1 MKITKVV
8 CGEYMT
14 GYITDTGK
22 LFFYPWDYSIGK
34 PKLFDCG
41 LSNIVDGA
49 GGQYNVIV
57 LDKSGNAFLANNDKT
72 TSQIPGTGY
81 EKVYCAFQ
89 TYFLLKAGKIYVY
102 GEDVLNINGK
112 VKITTPK
119 VLTSS
124 KTFVTLSVSCS
135 TGEENGNYTR
145 ITCIANDGT
154 VWQQGYNSAMKQITV
169 NGAVAVASMGSSA
182 IVVLT
187 KDDLFFI
194 GGFKPANIGLAWN
207 ESRILSIKKQFTD
220 KGCVWPLKQIIGN
233 TDTLHVIDANDNMFA
248 TGDNQQGE
256 IGAGTIYD
264 MSKAPKP
271 FNYSWQME
279 KNSYQ
284 PVIQVPGKWKEIF
297 TGETI
302 AFYLYAFD
310 IYGNLFSIGRN
321 KSQALGNGFTTDY
334 NDQDKFPN
342 ALDMP
347 RFSFVDPLNLKD
359 WYVVKFNPATPI
371 KITPAPA
378 PTVITPDPVPEM
390 VTKESYDKMV
400 QEYESKVND
409 LSTQIDYLNG
419 IVASKD
425 NTIGSLNIDIKTK
438 DSLIASLKTDIETLN
453 SSIAGFNNIIG
464 QALRILETYKN

>member
-1 MKITKVV
+1 MKVTKVI

-14 GYITDTGK
+14 AYLTDTGRI
-22 LFFYPWDYSIGK
+22 FFYPWDYSVNK
-34 PKLFDCG
+34 PALFDCG

-72 TSQIPGTGY
+72 TFQIPGTGY

-89 TYFLLKAGKIYVY
+89 TYFLLKKGQFYVY
-102 GEDVLNINGK
+102 GEDRLNINGG

-119 VLTSS
+119 VLTAP
-124 KTFVTLSVSCS
+124 KLFVSMSVACS
-135 TGEENGNYTR
+135 TDKNDTK

-154 VWQQGYNSAMKQITV
+154 LWQQGNGSKISQITLPQPTLS
-169 NGAVAVASMGSSA
+169 VASMGSSVIIA
-182 IVVLT
+182 AT
-187 KDDLFFI
+187 ADDLFFI
-194 GGFKPANIGLAWN
+194 GGWKPANIGLAWD
-207 ESRILSIKKQFTD
+207 EKRVISIKKQFTD
-220 KGCVWPLKQIIGN
+220 KGCVFPLKQVIGN
-233 TDTLHVIDANDNMFA
+233 TDTLHVIDKNDNMFA

-256 IGAGTIYD
+256 IGAGEIYD

-310 IYGNLFSIGRN
+310 QNGNLFSIGRN

-334 NDQDKFPN
+334 NDQNYYPN

-347 RFSFVDPLNLKD
+347 RFSYVDVLNVD
-359 WYVVKFNPATPI
+359 WKVIKFNPAAPI
-371 KITPAPA
+371 KMVPVPAPA
-378 PTVITPDPVPEM
+378 VPVTPPSVET
-390 VTKESYDKMV
+390 VTKEKYDKMV
-400 QEYESKVND
+400 KEYELKVND
-409 LSTQIDYLNG
+409 LTTQIDYLNG
-419 IVASKD
+419 VVAGKD
-425 NTIGSLNIDIKTK
+425 STIESLNIDIK
-438 DSLIASLKTDIETLN
+438 AKTAFVETLKN
-453 SSIAGFNNIIG
+453 DNAALSKKISEAKNI
-464 QALRILETYKN
+464 LSN